1 MSDGLDP
8 DEVYLALRGKAL
20 GLDPGGRA
28 LTGAAATSYAAAVSI
43 APTPDLPRVWAVLM
57 ETGYPRGVATLVA
70 LADGTTSLYLSSGGG
85 MIGAGGHPHVAAATL
100 RLLGAVEQQLDRMPA
115 TLDTDLPEAGRV
127 ALRAL
132 TYEGQHVVEADE
144 ADLGYGRHPLSPV
157 FHAAHDVIT
166 ELRLIDE
173 ARR

>member
-1 MSDGLDP
+1 MSGGLEP

-20 GLDPGGRA
+20 GLDPGEVGIVP
-28 LTGAAATSYAAAVSI
+28 S
-43 APTPDLPRVWAVLM
+43 PDLPHVWAVLM
-57 ETGYPRGVATLVA
+57 ETGYPGGIATLVA
-70 LADGTTSLYLSSGGG
+70 LADGTTSLYLSGGGG
-85 MIGAGGHPHVAAATL
+85 MIGAGGHPQVAAATL

-115 TLDTDLPEAGRV
+115 TLDTVLPEAGRV

-132 TYEGQHVVEADE
+132 TYSGQHAVEADE
-144 ADLGYGRHPLSPV
+144 ADLAYGRHPLSPV